1 MKRDYLAWAALAA
14 ALVVTASAEY
24 ALARAA
30 GFGQWTAAGV
40 PAALD
45 IYAVRAM
52 RAHRDVPAVVGAM
65 ILVNA
70 AAHMV
75 EAGLLSVSWY
85 LVVGVSAIAPLV
97 LWRVHRLAEVSGIQ
111 TPAEVFISEHL
122 PVEAEE
128 RNLHAELAAAKVAR
142 VYGVNAPGERLATH
156 AVSTPVHVD
165 TLPPVEHPA
174 IEAAPATEPLAIC
187 GAHRVFILL
196 VPPSPEPPEVDT
208 RLSSEQAREV
218 IHAAWVNGAGVR
230 ETARVSTR
238 SASYVAKVF
247 TQLSEEQ
254 ASAPVPLAL
263 VQSGE
268 TA

>member
-1 MKRDYLAWAALAA
+1 MKRDPLAWAALAA

-30 GFGQWTAAGV
+30 GFGQWTAGGV

-45 IYAVRAM
+45 IYAVRAL

-75 EAGLLSVSWY
+75 EAGLLAVSWP

-97 LWRVHRLAEVSGIQ
+97 LWRVHRLAEQPPAAPAAPVAR
-111 TPAEVFISEHL
+111 AEVNTVTRTAPAPDEHP
-122 PVEAEE
+122 PV
-128 RNLHAELAAAKVAR
+128 H
-142 VYGVNAPGERLATH
+142 P
-156 AVSTPVHVD
+156 VSTPV
-165 TLPPVEHPA
+165 PVNTTTSAKPPA
-174 IEAAPATEPLAIC
+174 IEAAAAADPQVIC
-187 GAHRVFILL
+187 GGHRVFTLT
-196 VPPSPEPPEVDT
+196 VPPVPDPPKVDT
-208 RLSSEQAREV
+208 RLSAEQAREV
-218 IHAAWVNGAGVR
+218 IAAGWVNGAGVR

-247 TQLSEEQ
+247 TQLTDER
-254 ASAPVPLAL
+254 AAATAPAPLAL
-263 VQSGE
+263 VAKE
-268 TA
+268 ATA

>member
-1 MKRDYLAWAALAA
+1 MKRDPLAWGALAA

-52 RAHRDVPAVVGAM
+52 RARRDVAAVVTAM

-75 EAGLLSVSWY
+75 EAGLLAVSWP

-97 LWRVHRLAEVSGIQ
+97 LWRVHRLAEQHGTAPAAPVAEAVVNTVADPVAASG
-111 TPAEVFISEHL
+111 EH
-122 PVEAEE
+122 P
-128 RNLHAELAAAKVAR
+128 
-142 VYGVNAPGERLATH
+142 
-156 AVSTPVHVD
+156 AVSPVFTPV
-165 TLPPVEHPA
+165 PVYTEPVAEAPA
-174 IEAAPATEPLAIC
+174 IEAPAPAEPLVIC
-187 GAHRVFILL
+187 GAHRVFTLT
-196 VPPSPEPPEVDT
+196 VPPVPDPPKVDA
-208 RLSSEQAREV
+208 RLSAEQAREV
-218 IHAAWVNGAGVR
+218 IEAGWVNGAGVR
-230 ETARVSTR
+230 ETARLATR

-247 TQLSEEQ
+247 TQLTEEK
-254 ASAPVPLAL
+254 AAAAVLPGPLVLVTKEVSA
-263 VQSGE
+263 
-268 TA
+268 

>member
-45 IYAVRAM
+45 IYAVRAL

-75 EAGLLSVSWY
+75 EAGLLTVSWP

-97 LWRVHRLAEVSGIQ
+97 LWRVHRLAEVPTESKDSV
-111 TPAEVFISEHL
+111 AEVVTEAPAA
-122 PVEAEE
+122 PVLEVEVHTE
-128 RNLHAELAAAKVAR
+128 P
-142 VYGVNAPGERLATH
+142 APGEH
-156 AVSTPVHVD
+156 PAVHPVPTPVHVN
-165 TLPPVEHPA
+165 TLPLVVPGMPDT
-174 IEAAPATEPLAIC
+174 APDTDPLVIC
-187 GAHRVFILL
+187 GAHRVFTLV
-196 VPPSPEPPEVDT
+196 VPPAPEPPEVDT

-247 TQLSEEQ
+247 TQLTEEQ
-254 ASAPVPLAL
+254 AAAPKPVSIALVPGPLATE
-263 VQSGE
+263 V

>member
-75 EAGLLSVSWY
+75 EAGLLTVSWY

-97 LWRVHRLAEVSGIQ
+97 LWRVHRLAEVPAAAPAEPGGN
-111 TPAEVFISEHL
+111 TPAPVVNTPVFT
-122 PVEAEE
+122 EAYTPDE
-128 RNLHAELAAAKVAR
+128 
-142 VYGVNAPGERLATH
+142 VNARHTAEP
-156 AVSTPVHVD
+156 
-165 TLPPVEHPA
+165 PA
-174 IEAAPATEPLAIC
+174 IEPAPAVDPLVIC
-187 GAHRVFILL
+187 GERHVFTLS
-196 VPPSPEPPEVDT
+196 VPPAVAEEKVNT
-208 RLSSEQAREV
+208 RLSAEDAHQKIRD
-218 IHAAWVNGAGVR
+218 AWVNRLGVR

-238 SASYVAKVF
+238 SPAYVTKVF
-247 TQLSEEQ
+247 TQLTKAAEEHTQ
-254 ASAPVPLAL
+254 APASLAL
-263 VQSGE
+263 VATEAS
-268 TA
+268 A